1 MTSERQRRIA
11 QRLAAERR
19 RQTRRRRLSWLAAAV
34 ILVLLASAVTVAV
47 LSRPDQAAAGGTT
60 EPSPQP
66 TASGGTGELGPE
78 GIPLQTGAP
87 LASIAGAAGGE
98 TVDGIRCEAS
108 EQVSYHIHAHIA
120 VFVNGAPRSIPYGI
134 GVVTPA
140 VTQTA
145 QGPFAQATRCYYWL
159 HTHASD
165 GIIHVESPTQRQYT
179 LGNFFDLWRQPLSG
193 QRVGPATGTV
203 TAYVNGV
210 RYTGDPR
217 GIVLTEHSDIQLDV
231 GTPIVSPAP
240 VDWSTSQL

>member
-11 QRLAAERR
+11 LRLAAERR
-19 RQTRRRRLSWLAAAV
+19 RQGRRRRLSRLAAAMF
-34 ILVLLASAVTVAV
+34 LVMLASAVTVAV
-47 LSRPDQAAAGGTT
+47 LHRPAEATAGGTA
-60 EPSPQP
+60 EPGPQP
-66 TASGGTGELGPE
+66 TASGTGALGPE
-78 GIPLQTGAP
+78 GIPLQTGTP
-87 LASIAGAAGGE
+87 LASIADAASGE

-108 EQVSYHIHAHIA
+108 EQPTYHIHSHLA
-120 VFVNGAPRSIPYGI
+120 VFVNGTPRSIPYGI

-159 HTHASD
+159 HAHASD

-179 LGNFFDLWRQPLSG
+179 LGDFFDIWRQPLSG
-193 QRVGPATGTV
+193 QQVGPATGTV

>member
-19 RQTRRRRLSWLAAAV
+19 RQARRRRLSWLPAAV
-34 ILVLLASAVTVAV
+34 ILVVLASVVTVV
-47 LSRPDQAAAGGTT
+47 MVHQGGKAAASGT
-60 EPSPQP
+60 EH
-66 TASGGTGELGPE
+66 LGPE

-87 LASIAGAAGGE
+87 LASIAGAASGQ

-108 EQVSYHIHAHIA
+108 EQVTYHIHTHLA
-120 VFVNGAPRSIPYGI
+120 VFVNGAPRAIPYGI

-159 HTHASD
+159 HTHTDD

-179 LGNFFDLWRQPLSG
+179 LGDFFDIWGQPLSG
-193 QRVGPATGTV
+193 QRVGPAAGTV

-217 GIVLTEHSDIQLDV
+217 DIVLTERSDLQLDV
-231 GTPIVSPAP
+231 GTPIASPEP
-240 VDWSTSQL
+240 VDWSPSQL

>member
-1 MTSERQRRIA
+1 MTNERQQRIA

-19 RQTRRRRLSWLAAAV
+19 RLARRRMLTWLTAAV
-34 ILVLLASAVTVAV
+34 ILAVLASTVTVAV
-47 LSRPDQAAAGGTT
+47 FHRGNQAAA
-60 EPSPQP
+60 S
-66 TASGGTGELGPE
+66 GTGQSSGTGQLGPE

-87 LASIAGAAGGE
+87 LASISGAATGE
-98 TVDGIRCEAS
+98 TVNGIRCESS
-108 EQVSYHIHAHIA
+108 EQVAYHIHTHLA

-159 HTHASD
+159 HTHAGD
-165 GIIHVESPTQRQYT
+165 GIIHVESPTRRQYT
-179 LGNFFDLWRQPLSG
+179 LGDFFAIWGQPLSKK
-193 QRVGPATGTV
+193 QVGPATGTV

-210 RYTGDPR
+210 RYTGDP
-217 GIVLTEHSDIQLDV
+217 GDIVLTEHQGIQLDV
-231 GTPIVSPAP
+231 GTPIVAPEP